1 MTNKFA
7 LNLPEIGQHINTNR
21 RQVRSQRSS
30 TGLRLLRPSTFSP
43 IKKLSAYQ
51 TSLSV
56 YGICEYFCA
65 SITAEETY
73 YKWLKRQQ
81 HHHWQ
86 KPWGLTP
93 LYGLQLRL
101 LTDRTMKSSLC
112 SYLNGSILNP
122 SRSWYWSAVAP
133 RRQLRPKTN
142 DRICLLRAVICVLTF
157 FQLCHP

>member
-1 MTNKFA
+1 MTNKYA

-21 RQVRSQRSS
+21 RQVRWS

-43 IKKLSAYQ
+43 IKKLSP
-51 TSLSV
+51 TKRV
-56 YGICEYFCA
+56 CMVCEYFCA
-65 SITAEETY
+65 SITAEETH

-86 KPWGLTP
+86 NPWGLTP

-101 LTDRTMKSSLC
+101 LTDRTMKRSLC
-112 SYLNGSILNP
+112 SSLNGSVLNP